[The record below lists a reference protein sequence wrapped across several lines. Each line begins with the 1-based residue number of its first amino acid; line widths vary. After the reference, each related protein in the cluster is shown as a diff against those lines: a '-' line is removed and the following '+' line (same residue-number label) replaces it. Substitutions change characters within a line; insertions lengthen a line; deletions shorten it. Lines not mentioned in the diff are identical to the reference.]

1 MPGIIILC
9 QLFHEIH
16 PCAGVVEEQM
26 HVLICNPGLTFQSD
40 APLITRLRARAI
52 QETGI
57 EVMIMGYL
65 PSFAAEFGRHGLPY
79 TSVET
84 GLNPKTRLRF
94 ATWKKRLG
102 NYWIFIAEPAIVIW
116 QALRYAANHAVDV
129 IYMSHPEPWLVLACW
144 LLFPRR
150 SKLHLVALIPLAFRR
165 DPNSMRGFSLPSKF
179 RWVLNTWAC
188 RFLPR
193 FIHLICDNRHV
204 PSVMGIARWPSV
216 HVVPEG
222 HRDLISSTNTVEARQ
237 RLGIPVDQRMLLMF
251 GVASPVKGADL
262 LLKVLENVEPSFN
275 VFIVGQTGGVYQS
288 NWGNPERL
296 YQSGWKDH
304 LFIVARH
311 VSNEEMNDYFS
322 ACDAIILP
330 YRKGYETTSANL
342 RQAIERGKAILASD
356 QYCLGDTVRNYRLGL
371 LFPPGNAE
379 ALRDCLLEFAGKPD
393 AWFDAV
399 RKQCAVMNRDYDWQT
414 IGRQYT
420 EVFNSILRMDLKRQ

>member
-1 MPGIIILC
+1 MN
-9 QLFHEIH
+9 
-16 PCAGVVEEQM
+16 
-26 HVLICNPGLTFQSD
+26 VLICNPGLLFQID
-40 APLITRLRARAI
+40 APLLTRLRAQAFQNAGMSVTI
-52 QETGI
+52 L
-57 EVMIMGYL
+57 GY
-65 PSFAAEFGRHGLPY
+65 PASIVSEFSRYGLSY
-79 TSVET
+79 VSLENT
-84 GLNPKTRLRF
+84 LNPKTSKRF
-94 ATWKKRLG
+94 AAWKKRLG
-102 NYWIFIAEPAIVIW
+102 NYWIFIAEPAVVIW
-116 QALRYAANHAVDV
+116 QALRYAANHAVD
-129 IYMSHPEPWLVLACW
+129 ILCISHPEPWLVLACW
-144 LLFPRR
+144 LLFPHR
-150 SKLHLVALIPLAFRR
+150 SKLRLVALIPLAFRHA
-165 DPNSMRGFSLPSKF
+165 PNSMRGFSFPTKF

-188 RFLPR
+188 RLLPR
-193 FIHLICDNRHV
+193 FIHLVCDNRHV
-204 PSVMGIARWPSV
+204 PSVMGIDKWPTV

-237 RLGIPVDQRMLLMF
+237 RLGITVDQRMLLMF

-262 LLKVLENVEPSFN
+262 LLKVLENVEPTFN

-296 YQSGWKDH
+296 YQSGWKNH
-304 LFIVARH
+304 LFIVSRH

-371 LFPPGNAE
+371 LFPPGDAN

-414 IGRQYT
+414 IGHQYT
-420 EVFNSILRMDLKRQ
+420 EVFNSILLMDQKRQ